1 MSREISITIKRKN
14 MDLNTIF
21 DGWGTE
27 LVGLLIGSGI
37 VGYCFYKKGK
47 ISQKQKAGNN
57 AKQTQE
63 VRNSQEKEVC
73 QEQEAGD
80 NSEQI
85 QIG

>member
-1 MSREISITIKRKN
+1 

-27 LVGLLIGSGI
+27 LVSLIICALGVG
-37 VGYCFYKKGK
+37 GYCFYKKGK

-63 VRNSQEKEVC
+63 VRNSREKKVC

>member
-1 MSREISITIKRKN
+1 

-27 LVGLLIGSGI
+27 LVSVLVGLLATGIGYS
-37 VGYCFYKKGK
+37 FYKNGR
-47 ISQKQKAGNN
+47 ICQKQKAGNN
-57 AKQTQE
+57 AKQKQE
-63 VRNSQEKEVC
+63 VKNSLEKSTS
-73 QEQEAGD
+73 QKQEAGD

>member
-1 MSREISITIKRKN
+1 

-27 LVGLLIGSGI
+27 LVSLLVGLLATGIGYRI
-37 VGYCFYKKGK
+37 YKNGK
-47 ISQKQKAGNN
+47 IYQKQKAGNN
-57 AKQTQE
+57 AKQKQE
-63 VRNSQEKEVC
+63 IKNSHEKNTS
-73 QEQEAGD
+73 QKQEAGD

>member
-1 MSREISITIKRKN
+1 

-27 LVGLLIGSGI
+27 LVSVLVGLLAAGF
-37 VGYCFYKKGK
+37 GYRFYKNGK
-47 ISQKQKAGNN
+47 ICQKQKAGNN
-57 AKQTQE
+57 AKQKQE
-63 VRNSQEKEVC
+63 VKDSLEKSISQK
-73 QEQEAGD
+73 QEAGD

>member
-1 MSREISITIKRKN
+1 

-27 LVGLLIGSGI
+27 LVSLLVGLLATGIG
-37 VGYCFYKKGK
+37 YKFYKSGK
-47 ISQKQKAGNN
+47 IYQKQKAGNN
-57 AKQTQE
+57 AKQKQE
-63 VRNSQEKEVC
+63 IKNSHEKNTS
-73 QEQEAGD
+73 QKQEAGD

>member
-1 MSREISITIKRKN
+1 

-27 LVGLLIGSGI
+27 LVSLLVGLLATGIG
-37 VGYCFYKKGK
+37 YRFYKNGQ
-47 ISQKQKAGNN
+47 IYQKQKAGNN
-57 AKQTQE
+57 AKQKQE
-63 VRNSQEKEVC
+63 IKNSHEKNTS
-73 QEQEAGD
+73 QKQEAGD

>member
-1 MSREISITIKRKN
+1 

-27 LVGLLIGSGI
+27 LVSVLVSLLAAGIG
-37 VGYCFYKKGK
+37 YRFYKNGK
-47 ISQKQKAGNN
+47 ICQKQKAGNN
-57 AKQTQE
+57 AKQKQE
-63 VRNSQEKEVC
+63 VKDSLEKSISQK
-73 QEQEAGD
+73 QEAGD

>member
-1 MSREISITIKRKN
+1 MN
-14 MDLNTIF
+14 LNTMF

-27 LVGLLIGSGI
+27 LVSILIGLFVTGGG
-37 VGYCFYKKGK
+37 VCWFYKKGK

-63 VRNSQEKEVC
+63 VKNSQGKNISQV
-73 QEQEAGD
+73 QESGD
-80 NSEQI
+80 NSKQI

>member
-1 MSREISITIKRKN
+1 

-27 LVGLLIGSGI
+27 LVSILVGLLSAGIG
-37 VGYCFYKKGK
+37 YWFYKNGK
-47 ISQKQKAGNN
+47 ICQKQKAGNN
-57 AKQTQE
+57 AKQKQE
-63 VRNSQEKEVC
+63 VKDSLEKSIF
-73 QEQEAGD
+73 QKQEAGD